1 MKRTSFSLIQ
11 ASILLL
17 GLHLAG
23 CNQSGG
29 DGADGQ
35 DKIVV
40 GVSMLSMQNEFIV
53 NVADEIEKKADEMG
67 VELITVDAERSPLK
81 QIEQVES
88 FIAQDVDV
96 IIMNPCEVEASSPA
110 VTKALA
116 AKVPIINVNSA
127 TSSSPTAFVGSDD
140 VESGRIA
147 MEYIAKR
154 LGGKGNVIMIHG
166 YMGQAAQLQR
176 EQGAREVLKKYPG
189 LKLIAHQSGEWDRA
203 KAMSLTENWIQSYGS
218 NIQAVFAHNDEMGM
232 GAVKALSD
240 AGMKDKVVVVSVDA
254 IPDALQAVQ
263 KGTLDATVFQ
273 NAEQQ
278 GSKAIETAIKIVKG
292 QPYDAQTLVP
302 FQLVTKENVAQ
313 YMK

>member
-1 MKRTSFSLIQ
+1 MKRISFLLQ

-29 DGADGQ
+29 NDGADGQ

-53 NVADEIEKKADEMG
+53 NVADEIEKKADELG
-67 VELITVDAERSPLK
+67 VELITVDAERSSLK

-127 TSSSPTAFVGSDD
+127 TSS
-140 VESGRIA
+140 
-147 MEYIAKR
+147 
-154 LGGKGNVIMIHG
+154 
-166 YMGQAAQLQR
+166 
-176 EQGAREVLKKYPG
+176 
-189 LKLIAHQSGEWDRA
+189 
-203 KAMSLTENWIQSYGS
+203 
-218 NIQAVFAHNDEMGM
+218 
-232 GAVKALSD
+232 
-240 AGMKDKVVVVSVDA
+240 
-254 IPDALQAVQ
+254 
-263 KGTLDATVFQ
+263 
-273 NAEQQ
+273 
-278 GSKAIETAIKIVKG
+278 
-292 QPYDAQTLVP
+292 
-302 FQLVTKENVAQ
+302 
-313 YMK
+313 